1 MEEREK
7 AVEENGGSSS
17 NLRLAAEHWCACTT
31 THHRVSVE
39 VTNGKSVNLGKE
51 GRREDEKTPRSTL
64 YTALI
69 LDSNGCSRVV
79 AVLVIA
85 SRLHTARV
93 QRNVSPVDDNVA
105 VAEGVLAAF
114 HLSTSGGVTLYFRIP
129 KRPLVNSMGS
139 SSWWQLNGQYNK
151 RGNNCERIFQN
162 FEVYTYLDIL
172 ITFSHLF
179 VRSFVSPDFSW
190 FFGSLEI
197 SGRILT
203 ATTSANKFQWNRGW
217 SFEILFEKSRLYSLY
232 YIRYFDVWYLNYYRR
247 TNEIIYASV
256 IERCKTM
263 FMTWIFLIKKFWK

>member
-1 MEEREK
+1 MNSQIAPKARWFDYDRRGNHFSLSFSPRHVEEREK

-162 FEVYTYLDIL
+162 FEVYT
-172 ITFSHLF
+172 
-179 VRSFVSPDFSW
+179 
-190 FFGSLEI
+190 
-197 SGRILT
+197 RII
-203 ATTSANKFQWNRGW
+203 G
-217 SFEILFEKSRLYSLY
+217 
-232 YIRYFDVWYLNYYRR
+232 YFDYTLPPFRFAGFFVIFRIVGNIGPNINSHYL
-247 TNEIIYASV
+247 
-256 IERCKTM
+256 CQ
-263 FMTWIFLIKKFWK
+263 